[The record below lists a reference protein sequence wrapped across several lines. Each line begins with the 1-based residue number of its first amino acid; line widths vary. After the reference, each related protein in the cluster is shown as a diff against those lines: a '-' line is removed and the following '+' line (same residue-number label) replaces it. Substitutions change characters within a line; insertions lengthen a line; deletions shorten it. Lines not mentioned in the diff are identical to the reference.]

1 MFQLLPA
8 RVRTFLTFFFV
19 LFNTVL
25 FTPIIFLFAL
35 EKFIFG
41 FRSGAKFVNILI
53 MTITMFSVKLFILLS
68 HYEIKMNKNF
78 AIGKI

>member
-25 FTPIIFLFAL
+25 FVPIIFLLSL

-41 FRSGAKFVNILI
+41 FKSGAKFINILI
-53 MTITMFSVKLFILLS
+53 TTIVMFSVKLFILLS